1 MVLAALIACVASLV
15 CAGEPKASAQTPQRP
30 NIVYI
35 LTDDLDTRTLNQ
47 METTRSLVADQGVTF
62 ENATFSD
69 PLCCPSRATMQRGQ
83 YPHNT
88 GVKSNNPPSGGF
100 ETFRARKLYRSTYAT
115 WLDKAG
121 YSTGYFGKYMNGY
134 EKFPKFVPPG
144 WDRWYAA
151 ASSPMQ
157 KQFNVDGKIVSNKA
171 LKNRTFDQTV
181 AKEGLEFIGKQATSD
196 APFMAAFNFYA
207 PHYPAEHP
215 ASFDSEYQRAALPPD
230 PSFSE
235 ADVSDKPRW
244 VQKLDRVNAEE
255 RAALTKFH
263 RDRLRSV
270 EYVDRAVATIVDT
283 LDRRGE
289 LENTY
294 IVFWSDN
301 GFHLG
306 QHRMLDHRNGG
317 KLSPYTH
324 DVELP
329 MYVRGPYIPAG
340 SVSEEMVSNV
350 DIAPTFAAVGE
361 ASVPS
366 FVDGRSM
373 LPLAK
378 GEPVE
383 WRDFA
388 YSAAWPKS
396 EGVRIPMQD
405 WRQIRTQKV
414 AYHHYPNT
422 GEEELYNLSG
432 DPYQLENLLHGDIS
446 EEEEALRARYKSLS
460 ERMNACSGA
469 GCRAVEE
476 GM

>member
-1 MVLAALIACVASLV
+1 
-15 CAGEPKASAQTPQRP
+15 
-30 NIVYI
+30 
-35 LTDDLDTRTLNQ
+35 
-47 METTRSLVADQGVTF
+47 
-62 ENATFSD
+62 
-69 PLCCPSRATMQRGQ
+69 
-83 YPHNT
+83 
-88 GVKSNNPPSGGF
+88 
-100 ETFRARKLYRSTYAT
+100 
-115 WLDKAG
+115 
-121 YSTGYFGKYMNGY
+121 
-134 EKFPKFVPPG
+134 
-144 WDRWYAA
+144 
-151 ASSPMQ
+151 
-157 KQFNVDGKIVSNKA
+157 
-171 LKNRTFDQTV
+171 
-181 AKEGLEFIGKQATSD
+181 
-196 APFMAAFNFYA
+196 MAAFNFYA

-215 ASFDSEYQRAALPPD
+215 GSFDTMYRRTTLPPD

-244 VQKLDRVNAEE
+244 VQELSRVSAAE
-255 RAALTKFH
+255 RKALTGFH

-283 LDRRGE
+283 LARHGE

-294 IVFWSDN
+294 IVFWGDN

-306 QHRMLDHRNGG
+306 QHRLLDHRNGG

-329 MYVRGPYIPAG
+329 MYVRGPGIRPE
-340 SVSEEMVSNV
+340 SVSEAMVSNV
-350 DIAPTFAAVGE
+350 DIAPTFAEMARPPDNPDGTPE
-361 ASVPS
+361 VPS

-396 EGVRIPMQD
+396 EGTRIPMAD
-405 WRQIRTQKV
+405 WRQIRTQRE
-414 AYHHYPNT
+414 AYHYYPNT
-422 GEEELYNLSG
+422 GEEELYDLSG
-432 DPYQLENLLHGDIS
+432 DPYQLENLLHGAVS
-446 EEEEALRARYKSLS
+446 EEEETLRNKYRELS

-469 GCRAVEE
+469 RCRAIEE